1 VGCVGGDHRSGEVE
15 VGQQRLEGGDLLWG
29 AAYLLLG
36 QHGAGGMVHRGE
48 QVDLAL
54 AVVGCAAGAAEGLAV
69 DRDRPSLPSS
79 LIMVVAM
86 VVAAGKPCADR
97 CGQGLGVKP
106 GEGAAD
112 RGFGRD
118 RPDPSAGAG
127 IASGAERGTDRLGC
141 VGGPFGDRGDRPRTG
156 QDRGSGEHEN
166 GNQRVP
172 APGASPGVGDGSQIG
187 EQLRRF
193 SWSERTGIAERG
205 QARQDRG

>member
-1 VGCVGGDHRSGEVE
+1 MQCVGRDHRSGEVE

-118 RPDPSAGAG
+118 RPDPSAGAA
-127 IASGAERGTDRLGC
+127 IAVTDRAPARTAAAASTRMATSGCRRPARALGS
-141 VGGPFGDRGDRPRTG
+141 VM
-156 QDRGSGEHEN
+156 
-166 GNQRVP
+166 V
-172 APGASPGVGDGSQIG
+172 
-187 EQLRRF
+187 
-193 SWSERTGIAERG
+193 
-205 QARQDRG
+205 AR